1 MSTKNAHR
9 QAVMNPSRSSE
20 LEDAGMIGT
29 AQSAGPDAWPVN
41 WNGVILGGLAG
52 TTSVLLFGLM
62 GLALGAQTLGPNQ
75 AFADWKTLGWGGLA
89 FSVAGAFFSF
99 AIAGWVAGQ
108 IGGFRRAENCMLHGA
123 CAWLL
128 ATPLLFWLGSHG
140 AGSFMG
146 GWYGAISTTHPAWAT
161 DSAVKISAAP
171 GSGVIDAAPAI
182 TPEIAAKRV
191 RNAAL
196 GIAAALLLGLVGAT
210 LGGWLSSGEPMT
222 LTYWRIR
229 DELASAPAT

>member
-1 MSTKNAHR
+1 MSAKQRQR
-9 QAVMNPSRSSE
+9 QAVMDSPRHPE
-20 LEDAGMIGT
+20 FEDAVMTGAT
-29 AQSAGPDAWPVN
+29 QSAGPDAWPVN

-52 TTSVLLFGLM
+52 VAGVLLFGLF
-62 GLALGAQTLGPNQ
+62 GLALGAHALGPNQ
-75 AFADWKTLGWGGLA
+75 AFADWKTVGWGGLI

-99 AIAGWVAGQ
+99 VIAGWVAGQ

-146 GWYGAISTTHPAWAT
+146 GWYGAISSTHPAWTT
-161 DSAVKISAAP
+161 DSAAKPAA
-171 GSGVIDAAPAI
+171 VVLDAAPAI

-196 GIAAALLLGLVGAT
+196 GIAAALLLGLLGAT
-210 LGGWLSSGEPMT
+210 LGGWFSSGETMS

-229 DELASAPAT
+229 DELNAAPAA